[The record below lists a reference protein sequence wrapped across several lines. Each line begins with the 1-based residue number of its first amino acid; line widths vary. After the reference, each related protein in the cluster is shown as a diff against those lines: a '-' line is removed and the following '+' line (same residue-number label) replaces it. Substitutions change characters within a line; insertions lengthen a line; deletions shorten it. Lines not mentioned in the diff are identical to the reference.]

1 MGKFFSVK
9 QGRGLDIRTK
19 RTSYFSNSRLAEF
32 LPSLVALWQIKFG
45 KLLNPIDRSVKHLL
59 FIWHFRIVI
68 WATLPH
74 SVSRCG
80 RSGPLLLASF
90 HCYVAHF
97 NCEQELNSTCSR
109 RILDQPTC
117 WRRHALLSNARLTF
131 APKKF
136 LGIRP
141 SPA

>member
-1 MGKFFSVK
+1 MT
-9 QGRGLDIRTK
+9 D
-19 RTSYFSNSRLAEF
+19 
-32 LPSLVALWQIKFG
+32 
-45 KLLNPIDRSVKHLL
+45 
-59 FIWHFRIVI
+59 
-68 WATLPH
+68 

-131 APKKF
+131 PPQEVFRHSPKPSVGRHSPDLIAGKAS
-136 LGIRP
+136 IRAAMTAIHIEVSIP
-141 SPA
+141 CTC